1 MTAEIATSLLIYL
14 PYLRPTEEEKAVY
27 NEAEEFLAES
37 ATILA
42 KLRDYRGATKEI
54 RYLKSTLIS
63 CID

>member
-1 MTAEIATSLLIYL
+1 MTRQIFEVFLINHIECISLLIYL
-14 PYLRPTEEEKAVY
+14 PYLRPTEEERAVY

-54 RYLKSTLIS
+54 R
-63 CID
+63 